1 MTRSEM
7 EWKSMTGSS
16 DKKEL
21 AEQLRQLPQEE
32 RQELLKELENEDEVP
47 ILRWSS
53 NPDAVK
59 AAFNFVERE
68 GTVTFEDLRS
78 VLHGEGHIDAEE
90 GSYNFG
96 IVDTENGPF
105 FETSGERDSDTE
117 ISLTEL
123 GEEYAAVFDDTAG
136 LRPIERTLLIG
147 MQPYGSA
154 YRYLGI
160 LEAHGEEGVLRE
172 DLEEELVDTYSGS
185 GSYYL
190 GYYNSWFHKLGLIEK
205 ERDGR
210 KMRYRLA
217 TPSGW

>member
-1 MTRSEM
+1 MTDTSNKE
-7 EWKSMTGSS
+7 
-16 DKKEL
+16 EL
-21 AEQLRQLPQEE
+21 AEKLRQLPPEE
-32 RQELLKELENEDEVP
+32 RQQLLEELETEDRLP

-53 NPDAVK
+53 NPEAVK

-68 GTVTFEDLRS
+68 GTVTFEELRS
-78 VLHGEGHIDAEE
+78 YLHSEGHIDAEE

-96 IVDTENGPF
+96 IVGTEDGPF
-105 FETSGERDSDTE
+105 FDTTGERESDTE

-123 GEEYAAVFDDTAG
+123 GEEYAAVFDDSTV
-136 LRPIERTLLIG
+136 LRPIERTLMIG

-154 YRYLGI
+154 FRYLGI
-160 LEAHGEEGVLRE
+160 LEAHGEDGVLRE
-172 DLEEELVDTYSGS
+172 DLERELVDAYSGS
-185 GSYYL
+185 GSYYI
-190 GYYNSWFHKLGLIEK
+190 GYYNSWFHKLGLVEK